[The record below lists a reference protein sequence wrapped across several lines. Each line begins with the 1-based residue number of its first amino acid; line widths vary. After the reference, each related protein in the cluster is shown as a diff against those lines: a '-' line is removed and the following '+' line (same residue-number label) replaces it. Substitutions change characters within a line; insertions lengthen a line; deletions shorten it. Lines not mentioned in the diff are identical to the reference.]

1 MIIQFSLNISSEEKY
16 LIKNWLKNNKTYQ
29 CQIVRI
35 NGVDYNFIVILKEDE
50 IVSIR
55 VIK

>member
-1 MIIQFSLNISSEEKY
+1 MIIQFSLNISNEEKY
-16 LIKNWLKNNKTYQ
+16 LIKNWLKNNKIYQ
-29 CQIVRI
+29 CQIVTI
-35 NGVDYNFIVILKEDE
+35 NGIDYNFIVILKEDE

>member
-1 MIIQFSLNISSEEKY
+1 MIIQFSLNISTEEKD
-16 LIKNWLKNNKTYQ
+16 LIKNWLKGNEIYQ

-35 NGVDYNFIVILKEDE
+35 NGVDYNMFVVLEDTKIVA
-50 IVSIR
+50 IR